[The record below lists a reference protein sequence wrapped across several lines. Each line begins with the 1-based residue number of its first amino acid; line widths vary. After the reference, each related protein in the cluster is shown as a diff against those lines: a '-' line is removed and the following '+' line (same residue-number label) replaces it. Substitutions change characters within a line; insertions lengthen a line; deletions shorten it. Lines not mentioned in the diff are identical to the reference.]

1 MVLMTSNT
9 GQISM
14 YRHMRNSDIADPCF
28 EHVKTY
34 TALAW
39 KQISSSLA
47 VRDEYIILAT
57 ECGLLSLLSAG

>member
-1 MVLMTSNT
+1 
-9 GQISM
+9 M
-14 YRHMRNSDIADPCF
+14 YRHMRNYDIDDSCF
-28 EHVKTY
+28 ELVKTY
-34 TALAW
+34 SALAW